1 MEAEC
6 LGLWSKRDNKEHLST
21 LWCEQIA
28 KTCIYVVLSSAWN
41 TFVYIILFFFTSW
54 VILCY
59 LVTDSV
65 FVWTKKYIELKL
77 LQRKVWKQGT
87 PLNPESSLNNQ
98 KPHKET
104 FGKSWWWWSVMM
116 GGVFAFPTFTPTC
129 VLCSE
134 QYLAWSPSSTH
145 RNVEAII
152 THHWEEDLD
161 FKSWRAVSHGK
172 LTPTS

>member
-1 MEAEC
+1 MSGPLIKARQQRTLVHPLMWANCKNMYLCSFKFSVEHIC
-6 LGLWSKRDNKEHLST
+6 LH
-21 LWCEQIA
+21 
-28 KTCIYVVLSSAWN
+28 
-41 TFVYIILFFFTSW
+41 FFFFFFFTSW

-87 PLNPESSLNNQ
+87 PLNPECSLNNQ

-134 QYLAWSPSSTH
+134 QFLAWSPSSTH
-145 RNVEAII
+145 RNMEAII